1 MLDYKT
7 NGNYEFKIEATYEG
21 PVKTNQR
28 NGNKFKLSKNISLL
42 NYAFFKINQHIR
54 LIQAL
59 VHHHTLVSQHQ
70 FQYHQIIYLLAIHRI
85 KMIKRTKLHT
95 QVNTIVLNQ

>member
-59 VHHHTLVSQHQ
+59 VHHHTLVSR
-70 FQYHQIIYLLAIHRI
+70 HQIIYLLVIHRT

>member
-21 PVKTNQR
+21 PVKINQR

-42 NYAFFKINQHIR
+42 NYVFLRSIN
-54 LIQAL
+54 
-59 VHHHTLVSQHQ
+59 T
-70 FQYHQIIYLLAIHRI
+70 FD
-85 KMIKRTKLHT
+85 
-95 QVNTIVLNQ
+95 